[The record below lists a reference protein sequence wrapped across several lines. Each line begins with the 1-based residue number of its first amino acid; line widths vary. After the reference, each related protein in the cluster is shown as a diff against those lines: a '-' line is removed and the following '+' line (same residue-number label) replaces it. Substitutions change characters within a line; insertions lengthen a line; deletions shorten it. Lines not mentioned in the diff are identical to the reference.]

1 MLRMLGLAAVTLA
14 LSLAPA
20 SARSPLVFAAASLK
34 EALDAVL
41 IASGTGATASYAGSS
56 ALAKQIEAGA
66 PADLFISADLD
77 WMEYLQQ
84 RNLVQADSR
93 INLLGNRL
101 VLIAPASTHADIAL
115 APGVDLRPLLGPDGK
130 LALADV
136 AAVPAGKYAKAALT
150 ALSGWDFV
158 SLQVVSA
165 ENVRGAL
172 ALVARGE
179 APLGVVYATDAAAE
193 AKVRVAGVFP
203 EGSHPPIVYP
213 AAVLTEAADK
223 EAAKALLD
231 FLTSPQADEIFR
243 RYGFA
248 IQP

>member
-1 MLRMLGLAAVTLA
+1 MLRVLGLAAVTLA

-66 PADLFISADLD
+66 PADLFISADHD

-84 RNLVQADSR
+84 RNLVQAESR

-115 APGVDLRPLLGPDGK
+115 APGVDLRPHLGPDGK

-150 ALSGWDFV
+150 ALGGWDFV

-193 AKVRVAGVFP
+193 AMVRVAGVFP
-203 EGSHPPIVYP
+203 ECSHPPIVYP
-213 AAVLTEAADK
+213 AAVLT
-223 EAAKALLD
+223 
-231 FLTSPQADEIFR
+231 
-243 RYGFA
+243 
-248 IQP
+248 